1 MVGVAL
7 LLLSKL
13 FNYYLDS
20 KVFDAPIDIKEL
32 ELPVGI
38 IGEIIVSGWHVRSV
52 SPSNQCILYLNV

>member
-38 IGEIIVSGWHVRSV
+38 IGEIIVSGWHVNTYQV
-52 SPSNQCILYLNV
+52 SQSI